1 MLKHNKNNNKQQSP
15 FLGIIKTFTS
25 SNYQLFNPIH
35 NTKMFSANE
44 NVLLRQH
51 KKRIVALVEE
61 TIPED
66 CLDLGVQVMVMEV
79 KCQAPGCV
87 PLETVILIVFPRVP
101 NQPDG
106 TYLLPGLP
114 QSNGGNFKTKILMP
128 MANVTKDDVL
138 DALPPQ
144 FMGGRRSIPKLALQ
158 ARDVMLGQITQLF
171 DDQES
176 RKLMAEYLQQQL
188 QQFVNRDCEDPVW
201 GQEYEPSATTTS
213 RGSLEDAT
221 TQLSLGEST
230 MSSGQEFDNTSASMT
245 SNDNLTNQAQQMDLL
260 RNSNKNVVMKRVL
273 DSNPPVSSAS
283 ALPTPILPT
292 SNAHTPLPIDS
303 VAARR
308 RQQNWSR
315 ALSSAPSPLQLL
327 TQRQHAPGL
336 RPVGCPCCDPDNPS
350 NVADQFLHL

>member
-1 MLKHNKNNNKQQSP
+1 
-15 FLGIIKTFTS
+15 
-25 SNYQLFNPIH
+25 
-35 NTKMFSANE
+35 MFSANE

-61 TIPED
+61 TIPEE

-87 PLETVILIVFPRVP
+87 PLETVILIVFPKVK
-101 NQPDG
+101 QEE
-106 TYLLPGLP
+106 YLLPGLP

-144 FMGGRRSIPKLALQ
+144 FTGGRRSIPKLALQ

-171 DDQES
+171 DDKES
-176 RKLMAEYLQQQL
+176 RQLMAEYLQQQL
-188 QQFVNRDCEDPVW
+188 QEFVSRDCEEPMW
-201 GQEYEPSATTTS
+201 GQEYESTPANANANASNHNDTTMTS
-213 RGSLEDAT
+213 
-221 TQLSLGEST
+221 LSLLGEKKDRNNDTGTKGEST
-230 MSSGQEFDNTSASMT
+230 T
-245 SNDNLTNQAQQMDLL
+245 SNTDDKRAPPNNAHSSFFLTSTTPTTTIGNAQQIDLL
-260 RNSNKNVVMKRVL
+260 RNSNKNVVIRRRVL
-273 DSNPPVSSAS
+273 DDTITPSVLA
-283 ALPTPILPT
+283 PTPAMSSTTRTNSL
-292 SNAHTPLPIDS
+292 LPIES

-315 ALSSAPSPLQLL
+315 ALSSTNSNPLQLL
-327 TQRQHAPGL
+327 AQREHAPGL

>member
-1 MLKHNKNNNKQQSP
+1 
-15 FLGIIKTFTS
+15 
-25 SNYQLFNPIH
+25 
-35 NTKMFSANE
+35 MFSANE

-66 CLDLGVQVMVMEV
+66 CLDLGTQVMVMEV

-87 PLETVILIVFPRVP
+87 PLETVILIVFPKVKSTTTE
-101 NQPDG
+101 DF
-106 TYLLPGLP
+106 LLPGLP

-128 MANVTKDDVL
+128 MASVTKDDVL

-171 DDQES
+171 EDKES

-188 QQFVNRDCEDPVW
+188 QEFVARDCEEPVW
-201 GQEYEPSATTTS
+201 GQEYDTSTGISEVDTTKT
-213 RGSLEDAT
+213 
-221 TQLSLGEST
+221 GEHTGKDLNNSI
-230 MSSGQEFDNTSASMT
+230 SNNNNNTPNN
-245 SNDNLTNQAQQMDLL
+245 NDILTNNSQIDLL
-260 RNSNKNVVMKRVL
+260 RNSNKNVVIRRVL
-273 DSNPPVSSAS
+273 DTTNTPTAPRETAPPTRTTA
-283 ALPTPILPT
+283 
-292 SNAHTPLPIDS
+292 LPIDS

-308 RQQNWSR
+308 RQHNWTR
-315 ALSSAPSPLQLL
+315 ALSTNPTPLQLL
-327 TQRQHAPGL
+327 AQRQYAPGQ
-336 RPVGCPCCDPDNPS
+336 RPIGCPCCDPDNPS

>member
-1 MLKHNKNNNKQQSP
+1 
-15 FLGIIKTFTS
+15 
-25 SNYQLFNPIH
+25 
-35 NTKMFSANE
+35 MFSANE

-87 PLETVILIVFPRVP
+87 PLETVILIVFPKAP
-101 NQPDG
+101 NQPEG

-144 FMGGRRSIPKLALQ
+144 FTGGRRSISKLALQ

-171 DDQES
+171 DDKES
-176 RKLMAEYLQQQL
+176 RKLMAEYLQKQL
-188 QQFVNRDCEDPVW
+188 QEFVNRDCEEPVW
-201 GQEYEPSATTTS
+201 GQEYESTTTNS
-213 RGSLEDAT
+213 ASLEDAT

-230 MSSGQEFDNTSASMT
+230 ISSGPEFDNTSASLT
-245 SNDNLTNQAQQMDLL
+245 SNDTLTNQTQQMDLL
-260 RNSNKNVVMKRVL
+260 RNSNKNVVIRRVL
-273 DSNPPVSSAS
+273 DSTPPVSSAS
-283 ALPTPILPT
+283 ALPAIT
-292 SNAHTPLPIDS
+292 SNAPTSVLPIES